1 MRETVLKDGLQAVLG
16 TLVAVFVYSVAGA
29 GAPALLVVFNAFS
42 VVVLYFSIRRGEVF
56 GAVLGTMCGLV
67 QDAFSLGVF
76 GVAGLTKT
84 LLGFW
89 TGFVSR
95 RIDVVPFSR
104 NALFML
110 VMSVLEMIL
119 WLLLTALVRPG
130 TINLQGGLVFLQ
142 PVVTALLG
150 SLLFALER
158 WTRARRARGA

>member
-1 MRETVLKDGLQAVLG
+1 MRETVLKDLLQAFLG
-16 TLVAVFVYSVAGA
+16 TLVAVFVYSSAGA

-76 GVAGLTKT
+76 GVAGMTKT

-95 RIDVVPFSR
+95 RIDVAPFSR

-119 WLLLTALVRPG
+119 WLLLTALVRPRS
-130 TINLQGGLVFLQ
+130 INLQGGLVFLQ

-158 WTRARRARGA
+158 WARARKARGA

>member
-1 MRETVLKDGLQAVLG
+1 MRETVLKDLLQAFLG
-16 TLVAVFVYSVAGA
+16 TLVAVFVYSIAGA

-76 GVAGLTKT
+76 GVAGMTKT

-95 RIDVVPFSR
+95 RIDVAPFSR

-119 WLLLTALVRPG
+119 WLLLTALVRPRS
-130 TINLQGGLVFLQ
+130 INLQGGLVFLQ

-158 WTRARRARGA
+158 WARARKARGA

>member
-1 MRETVLKDGLQAVLG
+1 
-16 TLVAVFVYSVAGA
+16 
-29 GAPALLVVFNAFS
+29 
-42 VVVLYFSIRRGEVF
+42 
-56 GAVLGTMCGLV
+56 MCGLV

-76 GVAGLTKT
+76 GVAGMTKT

-95 RIDVVPFSR
+95 RIDVAPFSR

-119 WLLLTALVRPG
+119 WLLLTAIVRPRS
-130 TINLQGGLVFLQ
+130 INLQGGLVFLQ

>member
-1 MRETVLKDGLQAVLG
+1 MRETVLKDLLQAFLG
-16 TLVAVFVYSVAGA
+16 TLAAVFVYSIAGA

-89 TGFVSR
+89 TGFISR
-95 RIDVVPFSR
+95 RIDVAPFSR

-119 WLLLTALVRPG
+119 WLLLTALVRPRSV
-130 TINLQGGLVFLQ
+130 NLQGGLVFLQ

-150 SLLFALER
+150 GLLFTLER